1 MKLQTAK
8 PDNTANI
15 IKETLGGNE
24 MNETTIQA
32 TIEKRAYTV
41 PEIMEILQ
49 IGRNNAYELCNSDT
63 FDVKRIGKLIRIPK
77 TSFDRWL
84 DSNEQ

>member
-1 MKLQTAK
+1 
-8 PDNTANI
+8 
-15 IKETLGGNE
+15 

-49 IGRNNAYELCNSDT
+49 IGRNNAYDLCNSDK